1 MVNGPVLIFP
11 WNVAHA
17 LKKIVVLLARA
28 ISSLTPTPALV
39 DLQQI
44 EADLWEPLRQ
54 QEHDDRRCNPDTT
67 SSDFCPLGVD
77 LHKAIRQGFVHL
89 CCEQLLGTDQGVLDS

>member
-54 QEHDDRRCNPDTT
+54 QEHDDRRCNPNTK
-67 SSDFCPLGVD
+67 SSAFCPLGVD
-77 LHKAIRQGFVHL
+77 SHKAIRQGFVYL
-89 CCEQLLGTDQGVLDS
+89 CREQLLWTDQGVLNS